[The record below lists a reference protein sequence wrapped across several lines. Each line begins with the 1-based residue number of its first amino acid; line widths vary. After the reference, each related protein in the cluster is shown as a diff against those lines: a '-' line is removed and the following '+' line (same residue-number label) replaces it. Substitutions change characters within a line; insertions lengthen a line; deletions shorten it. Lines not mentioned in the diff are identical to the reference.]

1 MKPLKEYRAQAQ
13 AQMKLNYGANI
24 YIKILKAAITAVLIM
39 IPFGTIA
46 LGGALSV
53 GLAAFYLQIARE
65 GKANVKNLFKLFTGN
80 IGNAF
85 VLDALKGLFLVL
97 WTMVPVV
104 GIFIAIV
111 KSYSYAMAQF
121 ILIDNPDM
129 NGCKAITASRLL
141 MKGKKWK
148 LFLLELSY
156 IGWYLLNILTLG
168 ILAIWINPRVEVARA
183 AFYDSIKPQEV

>member
-1 MKPLKEYRAQAQ
+1 MKTLKEYRAQAQ

-24 YIKILKAAITAVLIM
+24 HIKLLKIAVICAAALV
-39 IPFGTIA
+39 PFGTVVVSGPLA
-46 LGGALSV
+46 V

-65 GKANVKNLFKLFTGN
+65 GKANTKNLFKMFSGN
-80 IGNAF
+80 MGNAF
-85 VLDALKGLFLVL
+85 VLNVLKGVFLAL
-97 WTMVPVV
+97 WTLVPVV

-121 ILIDNPDM
+121 ILIDNPEM
-129 NGCKAITASRLL
+129 NGCKAITASRIL

-148 LFLLELSY
+148 LFCLELSY
-156 IGWYLLNILTLG
+156 IGWYLLNYLTLG

-183 AFYDSIKPQEV
+183 AFYDSIKPQ